1 MNNVFEKVIKI
12 NDIVKTNNIITG
24 ISYEII
30 MCFISDKTNI
40 FYNSNDYK
48 PMLGDNLY
56 FSKDCSVPRF
66 KLKSFCEKHQ
76 VKITTNN
83 DKANIVFISEKFIDE
98 YTDSDW
104 GSTTDYTDF
113 ITFANLVFPKN
124 KAILT
129 FINQTSN
136 LNLDNVS
143 SSVTTKIKFNSYRI
157 KNSFAN
163 TKNINLKASI
173 NHHDKY
179 CSIDNYDTVNKML
192 NGKKVYNQN
201 NILRLINDS
210 VILNKD
216 SYDELNKILD
226 SNDDHNIKLAMEL
239 IANCDYEKSAVYILL
254 LFKSYGEK
262 MWNSGN
268 RAHVNFKALT
278 SFFNLSSKYDMSRLC
293 LDDLIVCLKE
303 RNLLSE
309 ENKSILMPIAFE
321 EMQNNN
327 RFDHFKITD
336 IKFDNNDTVIDD
348 ENDNEEE
355 KEDEDEEHLEMNET
369 DEDN

>member
-1 MNNVFEKVIKI
+1 MNDIFEKTIKI

-30 MCFISDKTNI
+30 MCFISNKTHT
-40 FYNSNDYK
+40 FHNSNDYQ
-48 PMLGDNLY
+48 PMLKDNLY

-66 KLKSFCEKHQ
+66 KLKGFCQKHQ
-76 VKITTNN
+76 VKITTNS

-104 GSTTDYTDF
+104 GSTTNYTDF
-113 ITFANLVFPKN
+113 ITFANLVFPNN

-136 LNLDNVS
+136 LNITN
-143 SSVTTKIKFNSYRI
+143 IKFNSYRI

-163 TKNINLKASI
+163 LKNINLKASS
-173 NHHDKY
+173 NSHNKY
-179 CSIDNYDTVNKML
+179 CSIDNYDTVTKML
-192 NGKKVYNQN
+192 DGKKVYNQN

-216 SYDELNKILD
+216 SYDELTKILD

-293 LDDLIVCLKE
+293 LDDIIVCIKE

-309 ENKSILMPIAFE
+309 ENKNILMPIAFE

-336 IKFDNNDTVIDD
+336 IKFDNNDTNIDD
-348 ENDNEEE
+348 ENDNQEDD
-355 KEDEDEEHLEMNET
+355 EDEDEEHLKMNET